1 VEVFDLMRRDLF
13 HDDHES
19 YRKSVRD
26 FLEKEVVPH
35 YPDRIVPRALFA
47 QAAELGAF
55 AAVPEEYGGA
65 GVRDFRYSVV
75 LAEEAVRAGVLPA
88 TLGIALQA
96 DVCLPYLLA
105 LGSAEQ
111 KARWLP
117 GIATGETVTAFAM
130 TEPGAGSDLAALRT
144 RAVRVGD
151 GYVVDGA
158 KTSIPNGITADLVI
172 VAVRTDVDPHR
183 GLSLLVVERG
193 TRGFER
199 CRPLDTGGSPAQ
211 DTADLVFTGARVPAA
226 NLLGAEGE
234 GYRALTRNLPQERL
248 SLAVSAVAQA
258 AAAIDWTVTHVR
270 QRTAFGAPLGDL
282 QHVRFRLAELVTEVD
297 IAQQYVDRCVQ
308 EFDAGRLT
316 PVDAAKARWWCTELQ
331 RRVIEACVQLHGAYG
346 GATEV
351 MKEIIGRSLELD
363 RVS

>member
-1 VEVFDLMRRDLF
+1 MRRDLF
-13 HDDHES
+13 NLEHEA

-35 YPDRIVPRALFA
+35 YPDRIIPRELFTR
-47 QAAELGAF
+47 AAELGAF

-65 GVRDFRYSVV
+65 GDRDFRYSVV
-75 LAEEAVRAGVLPA
+75 LAEEAVRAGVVPA
-88 TLGIALQA
+88 TLGISVQA
-96 DVCLPYLLA
+96 DVCLPYFLELCNP
-105 LGSAEQ
+105 EQ

-117 GIATGETVTAFAM
+117 GIAAGETVSAFAM
-130 TEPGAGSDLAALRT
+130 TEPGAGSDLAAIRT
-144 RAVRVGD
+144 RAVRAGD

-158 KTSIPNGITADLVI
+158 KTSITNGITADLLI
-172 VAVRTDVDPHR
+172 VVVRTGVHPHR

-193 TRGFER
+193 TPGLGRGR
-199 CRPLDTGGSPAQ
+199 TRDTGGVPAQ
-211 DTADLVFTGARVPAA
+211 DTAELCFAGARVPAA

-234 GYRALTRNLPQERL
+234 GYCALTRNLPQERL

-258 AAAIDWTVTHVR
+258 AAAIDWTVAHVR

-282 QHVRFRLAELVTEVD
+282 QHVRFRLAELVTEVE

-308 EFDAGRLT
+308 EFDAGWLT

-331 RRVIEACVQLHGAYG
+331 RRVVDACVQLHGGYG

-363 RVS
+363 KVS